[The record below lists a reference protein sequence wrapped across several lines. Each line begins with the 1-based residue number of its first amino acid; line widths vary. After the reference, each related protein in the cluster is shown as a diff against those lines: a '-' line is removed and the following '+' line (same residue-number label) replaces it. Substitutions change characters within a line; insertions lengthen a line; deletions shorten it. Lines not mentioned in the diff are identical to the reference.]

1 MTKSKTLL
9 KVVASTLELAILFA
23 SVPVQAQFASQAR
36 ININAPLKVVIQ
48 LPSVGPRAGEPVN
61 FSVQLQNG
69 KNQPAV
75 LAKDMRV
82 EIQLLDSGGV
92 VSRKVSCTV
101 PANVADAKC
110 TVPSPKAGLYKV
122 RAIPENR
129 ELAEGSGFVLIR
141 PAVAK
146 KASAAPAVRFLAM
159 AYSPQDSGAPVAG
172 PPAAGG
178 CAAETSRSVAK
189 VILTINEG
197 GETGGAFRASVESAT
212 IQAFFQAD
220 DGGSAPSDIL
230 VWLSSN
236 HGELDREPLVIRKCS
251 ISGEAHLTSRYPVQA
266 SIRYTVV
273 PSKYAVESPAALQA
287 SFVRPIIGVAV
298 IPPDKIQTLSLTD
311 REPVVA
317 RFFDIDGIPVPSDIE
332 RTVTF
337 VSNNSF
343 VGVEKQSVTLKPGDS
358 IASTVLL
365 PFWMGSGVI
374 SVTSDR
380 LKPTNLQVQVV
391 GAIVIAVCLTGGLF
405 GGLVLFLA
413 SGGSIYSRLIVGVAA
428 GIVLSWAYVFGLLPK
443 VDSVVAHNYIS
454 VFVVSILGGYL
465 GVKVFDLVLERFGW
479 VRETQPAK

>member
-1 MTKSKTLL
+1 MTKP
-9 KVVASTLELAILFA
+9 KVFAALVRTLELALLFPSA
-23 SVPVQAQFASQAR
+23 PVQAQFARQAR
-36 ININAPLKVVIQ
+36 INIDTPLKVVIQ
-48 LPSVGPRAGEPVN
+48 LPSTGPRTGDPIN
-61 FSVQLQNG
+61 FNIQLQNG
-69 KNQPAV
+69 KNQPA
-75 LAKDMRV
+75 AMSKDLRV
-82 EIQLLDSGGV
+82 EIQLLDSSSV
-92 VSRKVSCTV
+92 VSRKASCII
-101 PANVADAKC
+101 PAKAADAKC
-110 TVPSPKAGLYKV
+110 IVQSPKAGLYKV
-122 RAIPENR
+122 RAVPESR
-129 ELAEGSGFVLIR
+129 ELAEGTGYVLIR
-141 PAVAK
+141 PPLAK
-146 KASAAPAVRFLAM
+146 KAHAELPVQFLAV
-159 AYSPQDSGAPVAG
+159 AYSPQDSG
-172 PPAAGG
+172 PPTAVG
-178 CAAETSRSVAK
+178 CAAERSRSMAK

-273 PSKYAVESPAALQA
+273 PAKYAMEAPAPLQA

-298 IPPDKIQTLSLTD
+298 VPPDEVQTLSLTD
-311 REPVVA
+311 RGPVVA

-358 IASTVLL
+358 TANTVLL
-365 PFWMGSGVI
+365 PFWMGSGFI

-380 LKPTNLQVQVV
+380 LRPTNLQVQVV

-405 GGLVLFLA
+405 GGLVLFFA

-465 GVKVFDLVLERFGW
+465 GIKVFDLVLERFGW
-479 VRETQPAK
+479 ARETQPAK

>member
-1 MTKSKTLL
+1 MTKSKALATLL
-9 KVVASTLELAILFA
+9 STLELAFLFA
-23 SVPVQAQFASQAR
+23 SVTVQAQFSRQAR
-36 ININAPLKVVIQ
+36 VNINAPLKVVIQ
-48 LPSVGPRAGEPVN
+48 LPSAGPRTGEPVN
-61 FSVQLQNG
+61 FSLQLQNG
-69 KNQPAV
+69 KNQPA
-75 LAKDMRV
+75 AMSKDMRV
-82 EIQLLDSGGV
+82 EIQLLDSAGV
-92 VSRKVSCTV
+92 VSRKASCTI

-110 TVPSPKAGLYKV
+110 MVQSPKAGLYKV
-122 RAIPENR
+122 RAVPENR
-129 ELAEGSGFVLIR
+129 ELAEGTGYVLIR
-141 PAVAK
+141 PPVAK
-146 KASAAPAVRFLAM
+146 KAHAAPPVQFLAV
-159 AYSPQDSGAPVAG
+159 AYIPQDSGDPKAE

-178 CAAETSRSVAK
+178 CAAERSRSMAK

-197 GETGGAFRASVESAT
+197 GEAGGAFRASVESAT

-251 ISGEAHLTSRYPVQA
+251 ISGEAHLISKYPVQA

-273 PSKYAVESPAALQA
+273 PAKYAVQAPATLQA
-287 SFVRPIIGVAV
+287 SFVRPIIGVV
-298 IPPDKIQTLSLTD
+298 VVPPDKVQTFSLTD
-311 REPVVA
+311 RWPVVA
-317 RFFDIDGIPVPSDIE
+317 QFFDIDGIPVPSDIE

-358 IASTVLL
+358 TAGTVLL
-365 PFWMGSGVI
+365 PFRMGTGLI

-380 LKPTNLQVQVV
+380 LKPANLQVQVV
-391 GAIVIAVCLTGGLF
+391 GAIVITVCLTGGLF
-405 GGLVLFLA
+405 GGLVLFFV
-413 SGGSIYSRLIVGVAA
+413 SGGSLYSRLIVGVAA

-465 GVKVFDLVLERFGW
+465 GIKVFDLVLQRFGW
-479 VRETQPAK
+479 GRETQPAK